1 MIQVLAPM
9 LFGCGAA
16 ALYWLGYVMGKRVRP
31 DPEAVRVYLDSQ
43 LGSEE
48 LERAERSHRA
58 HMLRAGRTSVPNPNA
73 GRPAR
78 VSSIH
83 VTREDFRETKS

>member
-1 MIQVLAPM
+1 VNPM
-9 LFGCGAA
+9 LPGILLGCVVTAA
-16 ALYWLGYVMGKRVRP
+16 YYLGYIVGRRVKP
-31 DPEAVRVYLDSQ
+31 DPEDIRVYLDSQ

-58 HMLRAGRTSVPNPNA
+58 QMLRAGRTSVPNPNA

-83 VTREDFRETKS
+83 VTREDFRETRS